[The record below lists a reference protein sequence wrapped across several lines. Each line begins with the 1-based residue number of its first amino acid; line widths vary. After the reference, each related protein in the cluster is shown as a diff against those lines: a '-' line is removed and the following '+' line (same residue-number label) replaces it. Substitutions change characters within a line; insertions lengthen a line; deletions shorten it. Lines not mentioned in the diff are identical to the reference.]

1 MYKDSSCRSS
11 PQPPPPT
18 TNVADPD
25 SDRAATTAST
35 NLTQGH
41 PPNTNLTS
49 TTTTTATT
57 TTTTTTTQG
66 TTTTTANVP
75 PHVHSSATVEDDEE
89 DGFSCPSESSS
100 DSEYE
105 IRSRPSTTSTTSTSS
120 SSTTTAAGSGAGG
133 GAPNFGLT
141 AGVGGPCVRR
151 QRSTTTTARRQHHHH
166 RHSNSDVRILRKI
179 GYIASRVRFL
189 ARIYA
194 DFKLVNP
201 YTPAKQRRLL
211 QDIILKHSIVD
222 PERELSKAAEA
233 SAKPRPSDTPSV
245 RSLNSTS
252 SYSGQQ
258 QTESSFEDDS
268 VTGTVRRKSSTSIT
282 ASPSLLLLEDLLVQ
296 LYEDRRNKVT
306 LIRRRRSRR
315 SSAGQATGGGTT
327 GGSQQLKKP
336 LNHLIIMSS
345 KTTSSSVERL
355 LQLDNED
362 EGGGGGPSS
371 HTATDAGSVER
382 LAKGGNHIYNANIT
396 SSSQQQQQQQQRNSS
411 IFLQPI
417 AGGEENLRR
426 RRASDCTPHPGQ
438 PLSNQLQITLKNN
451 NCTKFP
457 LHRGSCGGA
466 GDHLLAANS
475 IANRQTLILS
485 KSCGNVDASLGNSN
499 PALYGSG
506 DLRSNTTGVS
516 SVGGNGSMTTA
527 GTTATS
533 MCGGG
538 GGGSGIGGGGG
549 AGSQAM
555 NGNNE
560 YSIVQLNNT
569 IIQCHFNDEDF
580 KALVKDLKRKV
591 EYTERMNW
599 LCLSKR
605 PMGPQCRKS
614 SLPKHQ
620 EVKKRF
626 LEICDTTFSEE
637 VRNALRLPAFDSY
650 EWSDADIIHLMQTMF
665 IELGFIEKFNIPL
678 DTLREWL
685 YEVYKHYNEVPFH
698 NFRHCFCVAQMMYA
712 ITRQA
717 NLLQRLGDLECLIL
731 LVSCICHDLDH
742 PGYNNI
748 YQINARTE
756 LALRYNDISPLEN
769 HHCSIAF
776 RLLEHPDCN
785 IFRNFSREAFN
796 QIREGIIRCI
806 LATDMA
812 RHNEILTQFKE
823 VTPVFDYSNRAHINL
838 LCMILI
844 KVADISNEA
853 RPMDVAEPWLDRL
866 LQEFFAQSA
875 AEKTEGLPVTPFMDP
890 DKVSKPGS
898 QVRFIGLVLLPL
910 FEALGELVPEVV
922 DMIIVP
928 VRVALDYYK
937 RLNDAQ
943 NKSRKS
949 LADSISAAASENTS
963 GGSDANAASTSTA
976 GGSTGGGTGGAGGSN
991 TGATSSGAG
1000 NSGGSISPQMPRSQS
1015 GISVKSRRSIP
1026 SQKSASR
1033 TSVDEPGGM
1042 PAELHD
1048 LPEGSE
1054 SGDSETATE
1063 VDVAEKTSKFKVDT
1077 EGTSNRSKSSH
1088 SASRKSSREKRPS
1101 MIGEMCSSGSGQRIR
1116 NSYGNIHGYH
1126 SNRSHFSSNRAVSLD
1141 QYSTNNR
1148 RLSDGL
1154 QQVISD
1160 SNVFYNRH
1168 NRGSLEASTVN
1179 CRLVEDMNMN
1189 ATGIV
1194 TVAQSS
1200 GGRVAGGYLQ
1210 SNTSPIVPNT
1220 EGVTSING
1228 SSLQTP
1234 AAGPNATNTTAS
1246 NMQQQQQQQNIMCIN
1261 TFSNGNISPTQQL
1274 QHQQLQQQHQQQPPR
1289 QHCCAAAAA
1298 AAAAAAN
1305 SAQNG
1310 LTTSTTSE
1318 TPAASKHSWKARLK
1332 QFSDYFSF
1340 SFDKSSKRFNST
1352 RSSPCSVRNN
1362 NGTQTGGQDAGATY
1376 IDPLTGKPT
1385 TMCCTISNSLQ
1396 SPGLRQKHISHQHDL
1411 MSAGRHRAYSLDV
1424 PCNRSN
1430 PRYSSSSGG
1439 GGDSSRKSSRH
1450 DGTVTGEENNSNN
1463 TLHSSSGGGSDMP
1476 TCMPPPIRIGSVDA
1490 SDTILITTGVLPN
1503 ATSATLTPATLGEPP
1518 EPSLSIDLG
1527 LQSQSSSAE
1536 PPKI

>member
-11 PQPPPPT
+11 PQPPPT
-18 TNVADPD
+18 TNVADQA
-25 SDRAATTAST
+25 SDRSTAAT
-35 NLTQGH
+35 
-41 PPNTNLTS
+41 

-57 TTTTTTTQG
+57 LPQG
-66 TTTTTANVP
+66 QPPTSTAVRASTSSTINVVP
-75 PHVHSSATVEDDEE
+75 PHVHAATVEDDEE

-105 IRSRPSTTSTTSTSS
+105 VHSRPSTTSTTSTSS
-120 SSTTTAAGSGAGG
+120 SSTGAAV
-133 GAPNFGLT
+133 GLT
-141 AGVGGPCVRR
+141 TGVGGPCATRR
-151 QRSTTTTARRQHHHH
+151 HKRSANTTAASTQRY
-166 RHSNSDVRILRKI
+166 HSNSDVRILRKI

-189 ARIYA
+189 ARIYS

-211 QDIILKHSIVD
+211 QYILLKHSIID
-222 PERELSKAAEA
+222 PDKELAKAAEA
-233 SAKPRPSDTPSV
+233 GNKSRPSTTPSV
-245 RSLNSTS
+245 TS
-252 SYSGQQ
+252 ASSCSGLP

-268 VTGTVRRKSSTSIT
+268 VTGTVRRKSSTSVT
-282 ASPSLLLLEDLLVQ
+282 ASASILLLEDLLVQ
-296 LYEDRRNKVT
+296 LYEDRRNKLT

-315 SSAGQATGGGTT
+315 SSAGATTAKT
-327 GGSQQLKKP
+327 P
-336 LNHLIIMSS
+336 LNQLIIMSS

-362 EGGGGGPSS
+362 EGGGGSS
-371 HTATDAGSVER
+371 GGGGGGGGGQSSIGGGASDGGSTER
-382 LAKGGNHIYNANIT
+382 LTKGNHIYNANITT

-411 IFLQPI
+411 IFLQPL
-417 AGGEENLRR
+417 AASGDDNLRR
-426 RRASDCTPHPGQ
+426 RRASDCTPHPCQ
-438 PLSNQLQITLKNN
+438 PLGNQLQITLKNN
-451 NCTKFP
+451 NCTKLP
-457 LHRGSCGGA
+457 LHRGSCGAA

-485 KSCGNVDASLGNSN
+485 KSCGNVDAGVGNSN

-506 DLRSNTTGVS
+506 DLRGNNTGVS
-516 SVGGNGSMTTA
+516 SMVGGNGSL
-527 GTTATS
+527 TATGT
-533 MCGGG
+533 GGG
-538 GGGSGIGGGGG
+538 TSCALGMGPI
-549 AGSQAM
+549 

-569 IIQCHFNDEDF
+569 IIQCHFNDDDF
-580 KALVKDLKRKV
+580 RALVKDLKRKV

-599 LCLSKR
+599 LCKLTHKEINSLSKR
-605 PMGPQCRKS
+605 PLGPQSRKS

-650 EWSDADIIHLMQTMF
+650 EWGDADIIHLMQTMF
-665 IELGFIEKFNIPL
+665 IELGFIEKFNLPV

-823 VTPVFDYSNRAHINL
+823 ATPIFDYSNRAHINL

-890 DKVSKPGS
+890 DKVSRTGS
-898 QVRFIGLVLLPL
+898 QVRFIGLVILPL
-910 FEALGELVPEVV
+910 FEALGDLVPEVI

-943 NKSRKS
+943 NKCRKS

-976 GGSTGGGTGGAGGSN
+976 GASTGAGGGSN
-991 TGATSSGAG
+991 AGAAGSGGGGSGAG

-1126 SNRSHFSSNRAVSLD
+1126 SNRSHFSNNRAVSLD

-1194 TVAQSS
+1194 TVSQTSS
-1200 GGRVAGGYLQ
+1200 AGGGGRVAGGASLQ
-1210 SNTSPIVPNT
+1210 LNTSQNVPNN
-1220 EGVTSING
+1220 EGVTSNNAG
-1228 SSLQTP
+1228 ASTNAP
-1234 AAGPNATNTTAS
+1234 TAASNTTAS
-1246 NMQQQQQQQNIMCIN
+1246 SATPQQNIMCIAR
-1261 TFSNGNISPTQQL
+1261 FSNGNISPTQ
-1274 QHQQLQQQHQQQPPR
+1274 LQQPQR

-1298 AAAAAAN
+1298 AAAAAAV
-1305 SAQNG
+1305 SSGQNG
-1310 LTTSTTSE
+1310 LTSSATETT
-1318 TPAASKHSWKARLK
+1318 AASKNSWKARFK

-1340 SFDKSSKRFNST
+1340 SFDKNSKRFSST

-1362 NGTQTGGQDAGATY
+1362 NGAQGNGAESGGTTY

-1385 TMCCTISNSLQ
+1385 AMCCTISNSLQ

-1411 MSAGRHRAYSLDV
+1411 MASGRHRAYSLDV

-1450 DGTVTGEENNSNN
+1450 DGTVTGDENNSNN
-1463 TLHSSSGGGSDMP
+1463 TLHSSSGAGSDMP

-1503 ATSATLTPATLGEPP
+1503 ALPPASLGEA

-1527 LQSQSSSAE
+1527 LPSNSSSAD

>member
-11 PQPPPPT
+11 PQPPPTT
-18 TNVADPD
+18 TNVAEIATDTGLVASTTAASLPLD
-25 SDRAATTAST
+25 NPPIHARAAT
-35 NLTQGH
+35 L
-41 PPNTNLTS
+41 
-49 TTTTTATT
+49 
-57 TTTTTTTQG
+57 
-66 TTTTTANVP
+66 
-75 PHVHSSATVEDDEE
+75 EDDEE

-100 DSEYE
+100 DTDYE

-120 SSTTTAAGSGAGG
+120 SSAAAGPAVGAPCLRRQKRTTASS
-133 GAPNFGLT
+133 AP
-141 AGVGGPCVRR
+141 
-151 QRSTTTTARRQHHHH
+151 RSHI
-166 RHSNSDVRILRKI
+166 NSDVRLLRKI

-189 ARIYA
+189 AKLYG

-201 YTPAKQRRLL
+201 YSPAKQKRLL
-211 QDIILKHSIVD
+211 QEILLKHSIVD
-222 PERELSKAAEA
+222 PERELAKSENLKLR
-233 SAKPRPSDTPSV
+233 SAGGTSSV
-245 RSLNSTS
+245 RSLTPASSIAS
-252 SYSGQQ
+252 SYCCLP

-268 VTGTVRRKSSTSIT
+268 VTGTVRRKSSTSVT
-282 ASPSLLLLEDLLVQ
+282 NSATTFLLEDLLIQ

-306 LIRRRRSRR
+306 VIRRRRSRR
-315 SSAGQATGGGTT
+315 SSAGAVGSGT
-327 GGSQQLKKP
+327 SKLP
-336 LNHLIIMSS
+336 RNHLIIMSS

-362 EGGGGGPSS
+362 EGGGGGGVGGVVGVIGVTGSESS
-371 HTATDAGSVER
+371 DR
-382 LAKGGNHIYNANIT
+382 LTKGNHIYNANIT
-396 SSSQQQQQQQQRNSS
+396 TSSQPQQQRSS
-411 IFLQPI
+411 TAFLQPI
-417 AGGEENLRR
+417 PGDESLKR
-426 RRASDCTPHPGQ
+426 RRASDCTPSHPGQ

-457 LHRGSCGGA
+457 LHRGSCGAA
-466 GDHLLAANS
+466 GEHLLAANS

-485 KSCGNVDASLGNSN
+485 KSCGNVDAGLGNSN
-499 PALYGSG
+499 AALYGST
-506 DLRSNTTGVS
+506 DLRNLSANTPGG
-516 SVGGNGSMTTA
+516 GGNGSVTT
-527 GTTATS
+527 TTNSAAV
-533 MCGGG
+533 GGG
-538 GGGSGIGGGGG
+538 GGGVGGGIGVGGG
-549 AGSQAM
+549 ATQT

-580 KALVKDLKRKV
+580 RALVKDLKRKV

-605 PMGPQCRKS
+605 PMGPPHRKS

-626 LEICDTTFSEE
+626 LEICDSNFSEE
-637 VRNALRLPAFDSY
+637 VRHALRFPAFDSY
-650 EWSDADIIHLMQTMF
+650 DWGDADIIHLMQTMF
-665 IELGFIEKFNIPL
+665 VELGFIEKFNLPI

-698 NFRHCFCVAQMMYA
+698 NFRHCFCVAQMMYG

-823 VTPVFDYSNRAHINL
+823 ITPVFDYSNRAHINL

-875 AEKTEGLPVTPFMDP
+875 AEKSEGLPVTPFMDP
-890 DKVSKPGS
+890 DKVSRPGS

-910 FEALGELVPEVV
+910 FEALGELVPELI
-922 DMIIVP
+922 DFIIVP
-928 VRVALDYYK
+928 VRIALDYYR

-949 LADSISAAASENTS
+949 VADSNSAVASENNS
-963 GGSDANAASTSTA
+963 GGSDANAASTSTT
-976 GGSTGGGTGGAGGSN
+976 GGSSGAGGGTNVG
-991 TGATSSGAG
+991 TSGAG

-1077 EGTSNRSKSSH
+1077 EGTSSRSKS

-1126 SNRSHFSSNRAVSLD
+1126 SNRSNFGSNRAVSLD

-1168 NRGSLEASTVN
+1168 NRGSLEVSSVN
-1179 CRLVEDMNMN
+1179 CRVVEDMNMN

-1194 TVAQSS
+1194 TVSQASAIAT
-1200 GGRVAGGYLQ
+1200 GRVGIGSMQL
-1210 SNTSPIVPNT
+1210 NTSQIVPNS
-1220 EGVTSING
+1220 EGATTSAVTS
-1228 SSLQTP
+1228 LHATT
-1234 AAGPNATNTTAS
+1234 AASQGVAQHSTTNTTAPVT
-1246 NMQQQQQQQNIMCIN
+1246 QQNIMCI
-1261 TFSNGNISPTQQL
+1261 TAFSNGNISPTQL
-1274 QHQQLQQQHQQQPPR
+1274 QPPR

-1298 AAAAAAN
+1298 AAAAAAISN
-1305 SAQNG
+1305 NGQNG
-1310 LTTSTTSE
+1310 VGSSAIDN
-1318 TPAASKHSWKARLK
+1318 PAAAKGSWKARLK

-1340 SFDKSSKRFNST
+1340 SFDKNSKRFSST

-1362 NGTQTGGQDAGATY
+1362 NGGHGSIVDTSTTY

-1385 TMCCTISNSLQ
+1385 AMCCTISNNLQ
-1396 SPGLRQKHISHQHDL
+1396 SPGLRQKHVSHQQEL
-1411 MSAGRHRAYSLDV
+1411 IAAGRHRAYSLDV

-1450 DGTVTGEENNSNN
+1450 DGTATGDENNSNN
-1463 TLHSSSGGGSDMP
+1463 TLHSSSGAGSDMP

-1490 SDTILITTGVLPN
+1490 SDTILIG
-1503 ATSATLTPATLGEPP
+1503 TSGLSSALTPANLVEA

-1527 LQSQSSSAE
+1527 MPSNSSSAE

>member
-11 PQPPPPT
+11 PQPPT
-18 TNVADPD
+18 TTVAAIA
-25 SDRAATTAST
+25 SDTAATFPQDIPITHARAAT
-35 NLTQGH
+35 L
-41 PPNTNLTS
+41 
-49 TTTTTATT
+49 
-57 TTTTTTTQG
+57 
-66 TTTTTANVP
+66 
-75 PHVHSSATVEDDEE
+75 EDDEE

-100 DSEYE
+100 ESEYE
-105 IRSRPSTTSTTSTSS
+105 VRSRPSTTSTTSTSS
-120 SSTTTAAGSGAGG
+120 SSAAAGPAVGAPCLRRQKRTTA
-133 GAPNFGLT
+133 T
-141 AGVGGPCVRR
+141 T
-151 QRSTTTTARRQHHHH
+151 QRVHANT
-166 RHSNSDVRILRKI
+166 DVRILRKI

-189 ARIYA
+189 AKIYG

-201 YTPAKQRRLL
+201 YSPAKQKRLL
-211 QDIILKHSIVD
+211 QEIILKHSIVD
-222 PERELSKAAEA
+222 PEREFAKAEPLKYRTTGT
-233 SAKPRPSDTPSV
+233 SSV
-245 RSLNSTS
+245 RSLTPASSIAS
-252 SYSGQQ
+252 SYCCLPH
-258 QTESSFEDDS
+258 TESSFEDDS
-268 VTGTVRRKSSTSIT
+268 VTGTVRRKSSTSVT
-282 ASPSLLLLEDLLVQ
+282 ASASILLLEDLLIQ

-306 LIRRRRSRR
+306 VIRRRRSRR
-315 SSAGQATGGGTT
+315 SSAGATTAAGT
-327 GGSQQLKKP
+327 SKIP
-336 LNHLIIMSS
+336 RSHLIIMSS

-362 EGGGGGPSS
+362 EGGGGGGSGVVGGFDVTCSGSS
-371 HTATDAGSVER
+371 ER
-382 LAKGGNHIYNANIT
+382 LSKGTHIYNANIT
-396 SSSQQQQQQQQRNSS
+396 TSSQQRSS
-411 IFLQPI
+411 TAFLQPI
-417 AGGEENLRR
+417 PGDELLKR
-426 RRASDCTPHPGQ
+426 RRASDCTPHLGQ

-457 LHRGSCGGA
+457 LHRGSCGAA
-466 GDHLLAANS
+466 GEHLLAANS

-485 KSCGNVDASLGNSN
+485 KSCGNVDAGLGTSN
-499 PALYGSG
+499 PALYGST
-506 DLRSNTTGVS
+506 DLRNLATTAGGVS
-516 SVGGNGSMTTA
+516 SVGGNGSVTTTTG
-527 GTTATS
+527 GT
-533 MCGGG
+533 GV
-538 GGGSGIGGGGG
+538 GG
-549 AGSQAM
+549 AIGSAQT

-560 YSIVQLNNT
+560 YSIVQCNNT
-569 IIQCHFNDEDF
+569 IIQCHFNDDDF
-580 KALVKDLKRKV
+580 RALVKDLKRKV

-605 PMGPQCRKS
+605 PMGPAHRKS

-626 LEICDTTFSEE
+626 LEICDSAFSEE
-637 VRNALRLPAFDSY
+637 VRNALRFPAFDSY
-650 EWSDADIIHLMQTMF
+650 DWGDADIIHLMQTMF
-665 IELGFIEKFNIPL
+665 VELGFIEKFSLPI

-685 YEVYKHYNEVPFH
+685 YEVFKHYNEVPFH

-785 IFRNFSREAFN
+785 IFRNFSRDAFN

-823 VTPVFDYSNRAHINL
+823 ITPVFDYSNRSHINL

-875 AEKTEGLPVTPFMDP
+875 AEKSEGLPVTPFMDP

-910 FEALGELVPEVV
+910 FEALGDLVPELV
-922 DMIIVP
+922 DFIIVP
-928 VRVALDYYK
+928 VRVALDYYR

-943 NKSRKS
+943 TKSRKS
-949 LADSISAAASENTS
+949 VAESISAAASENNS
-963 GGSDANAASTSTA
+963 GGSDVNAASATT
-976 GGSTGGGTGGAGGSN
+976 TGGGSN
-991 TGATSSGAG
+991 VGHTGAG

-1077 EGTSNRSKSSH
+1077 EGTSSRSKSSH

-1101 MIGEMCSSGSGQRIR
+1101 MIGEICSSGSGQRIR

-1126 SNRSHFSSNRAVSLD
+1126 SNRCNFGSNRAVSLD

-1160 SNVFYNRH
+1160 SNVFYNRQ
-1168 NRGSLEASTVN
+1168 NRGSLEVPTGN
-1179 CRLVEDMNMN
+1179 CRVVEDMNMN

-1194 TVAQSS
+1194 TVTQASAMTS
-1200 GGRVAGGYLQ
+1200 GRVGIGHQ
-1210 SNTSPIVPNT
+1210 QNTSQIVPNS
-1220 EGVTSING
+1220 EGATTSAVTLLQATSG
-1228 SSLQTP
+1228 SGQGAAYP
-1234 AAGPNATNTTAS
+1234 ATTNTTAPVT
-1246 NMQQQQQQQNIMCIN
+1246 QQNIMCF
-1261 TFSNGNISPTQQL
+1261 TAFSNGNISPTHL
-1274 QHQQLQQQHQQQPPR
+1274 HQHQPR

-1298 AAAAAAN
+1298 AAAAA
-1305 SAQNG
+1305 S
-1310 LTTSTTSE
+1310 
-1318 TPAASKHSWKARLK
+1318 AASSNGVSSSATENPAVSKNSWKARLK
-1332 QFSDYFSF
+1332 QFSDYFNF
-1340 SFDKSSKRFNST
+1340 SFDKNSKRFSST

-1362 NGTQTGGQDAGATY
+1362 NGGHGGLVDTNTTY
-1376 IDPLTGKPT
+1376 IDPLTGKPSAL
-1385 TMCCTISNSLQ
+1385 CCTISNNLQ
-1396 SPGLRQKHISHQHDL
+1396 SPGLRPKLVSHQHDL
-1411 MSAGRHRAYSLDV
+1411 IAAGRHRAYSLDV

-1450 DGTVTGEENNSNN
+1450 DGTGTGDENNSNN
-1463 TLHSSSGGGSDMP
+1463 TLHSSSGAGSDMP
-1476 TCMPPPIRIGSVDA
+1476 TCIPPPIRIGSIDA
-1490 SDTILITTGVLPN
+1490 SDTILITSGGIP
-1503 ATSATLTPATLGEPP
+1503 SALTPSNLGEV

-1527 LQSQSSSAE
+1527 IPSNLPSAE